1 MPGRV
6 IDPAFTM
13 RQKADLD
20 KNSQRARD
28 ERRRRQEKR
37 KYRINMQNR
46 TRLLF
51 LFTAA
56 AFVGLAVRLYFINR
70 DNGDAYKRQVL
81 SQQSYDSETLAYKRG
96 NITDTKGTVLAT
108 SIQVFNVV
116 VDSKAILA
124 DASYLEPTMA
134 ALRQAFGD
142 SVDIDAIRSYISE
155 HPDSRYYV
163 VARNVPYEQK
173 NAFEELANPSEDKKS
188 TSSTVNEDSSNNAG
202 EDGSTNAESNSGGEN
217 STAGE
222 ENSDS
227 ETGTGGEDGSS
238 SENDTGSEESGN
250 SESGTTDGDNSSA
263 SGKSTSAGIDSGKIQ
278 GVWFEEG
285 YIRSYPNETLASDVV
300 GYADN
305 DNNGHFGLEEYYND
319 TLNGKTGRVYGY
331 LDQSSTLEK
340 TTIEA
345 TNGNNLV
352 TTIDA
357 NVQSI
362 VEKYLK
368 KFNDEHVNKVRD
380 GYGARNLGCI
390 IMEVNTGNVLAM
402 ASYPNFNLNDPQN
415 SAPIVGMNKLDEK
428 DNPTDEV
435 MTQEDVDNLS
445 DEDLP
450 RYLNALWRNF
460 CISDPYEPGSTAKPF
475 TVASALDS
483 GVITGNETYLCEGH
497 LKVGGETGSD
507 IYCHN
512 RYGDG
517 LLTVGE
523 AIERSCNVALMDIA
537 LAEGKSIFCD
547 YQKRFNFGLKTNI
560 DLAGEVRTVSLIY
573 AEEDMQ
579 ITDLATNS
587 FGQNFNVTMIQ
598 MITGFCSLING
609 GNYYEP
615 HVVSKITSPSGATI
629 ENIEPRVLKKTVS
642 ESVSAKIREYCNLVV
657 TGEHGTGKTA
667 RPAGYMIGGKTGTAE
682 TLPRQNGQY
691 VVSFMGY
698 APADDPQI
706 AIYVVVD
713 RANEES
719 QDDAKYATG
728 IVRNIL
734 TEVLP
739 YLNIYM
745 TEELTEEERAE
756 LEALQL
762 SDTLALGKNADISE
776 KPADETEEGAG
787 TEDGQST
794 EGDAAAGEAAGEE
807 SAAEGTSGENAGEA
821 ESTAEIWM
829 SFETDPETGYKIDP
843 NTGALVDPDTG
854 YVFGSVTESSGTAQ
868 SGDGTSQSGDV
879 TAQSGTAAATDAAAA
894 QVTQGEAA
902 QTGNATEAAVQAAGQ

>member
-1 MPGRV
+1 M
-6 IDPAFTM
+6 
-13 RQKADLD
+13 D

-28 ERRRRQEKR
+28 EKRRQKDKRRR
-37 KYRINMQNR
+37 YRISIQNR

-51 LFTAA
+51 LFAAA
-56 AFVGLAVRLYFINR
+56 AFVALAVRLYFINR

-108 SIQVFNVV
+108 STQVFNVI
-116 VDSKAILA
+116 VDSKALLA
-124 DASYLEPTMA
+124 DDAYLEPTLA
-134 ALRQAFGD
+134 ALVQAFGD
-142 SVDIDAIRSYISE
+142 SIDTDTIRAYISE
-155 HPDSRYYV
+155 HPESRYYV
-163 VARNVPYEQK
+163 AARNMPYEQK
-173 NAFEELANPSEDKKS
+173 NAFEELENDKQ
-188 TSSTVNEDSSNNAG
+188 NE
-202 EDGSTNAESNSGGEN
+202 NSGN
-217 STAGE
+217 
-222 ENSDS
+222 
-227 ETGTGGEDGSS
+227 
-238 SENDTGSEESGN
+238 
-250 SESGTTDGDNSSA
+250 
-263 SGKSTSAGIDSGKIQ
+263 IQ
-278 GVWFEEG
+278 GIWFEEG
-285 YIRSYPNETLASDVV
+285 YIRNYPNDTLACDVI

-340 TTIEA
+340 TTIDA

-352 TTIDA
+352 TSIDA
-357 NVQSI
+357 NIQSI

-368 KFNDEHVNKVRD
+368 KFNDEHVNKVRE

-390 IMEVNTGNVLAM
+390 IMEVNTGNILAM

-415 SAPIVGMNKLDEK
+415 PSPIVGMNKLDEK

-445 DEDLP
+445 EEDLP

-460 CISDPYEPGSTAKPF
+460 CISEAYEPGSTAKPF

-483 GVITGNETYLCEGH
+483 GAITGNETYLCEGH
-497 LKVGGETGSD
+497 LKVGGETGAD

-537 LAEGKSIFCD
+537 LAEGKSVFCD

-560 DLAGEVRTVSLIY
+560 DLAGEIRTASLIY
-573 AEEDMQ
+573 SEEDMQ

-615 HVVSKITSPSGATI
+615 HVVTKITSPNGATI
-629 ENIEPRVLKKTVS
+629 ENVEPRVLKKTVS
-642 ESVSAKIREYCNLVV
+642 ESVSAKIREYCKQVV

-728 IVRNIL
+728 IVRNVL

-745 TEELTEEERAE
+745 TEELSDDERAE

-762 SDTLALGKNADISE
+762 SDTLALGKNADISGNSAE
-776 KPADETEEGAG
+776 ETQEEGAQGETEAAEGAEGAADG
-787 TEDGQST
+787 TADQ
-794 EGDAAAGEAAGEE
+794 EAAGE
-807 SAAEGTSGENAGEA
+807 NASEA
-821 ESTAEIWM
+821 ESATEIWKT
-829 SFETDPETGYKIDP
+829 FETDPETGYKIDP

-854 YVFGSVTESSGTAQ
+854 YVFGSVTESTDTAESTEATAAGDGTGTAQ
-868 SGDGTSQSGDV
+868 TAADQTQAAQEQTTQTESAGDGNASP
-879 TAQSGTAAATDAAAA
+879 
-894 QVTQGEAA
+894 TQD
-902 QTGNATEAAVQAAGQ
+902 TGQ

>member
-1 MPGRV
+1 ME
-6 IDPAFTM
+6 
-13 RQKADLD
+13 
-20 KNSQRARD
+20 KNSQRERD
-28 ERRRRQEKR
+28 EKRRQLQKKR
-37 KYRINMQNR
+37 KHRINMQNR

-51 LFTAA
+51 LLAAA
-56 AFVGLAVRLYFINR
+56 AFIALAVRLYFINR

-108 SIQVFNVV
+108 STQVFNVI

-124 DASYLEPTMA
+124 DDSYLEPTLA
-134 ALRQAFGD
+134 ALSQAFGD
-142 SVDIDAIRSYISE
+142 SVDLDAIRGYISE
-155 HPDSRYYV
+155 HPQSRYYV
-163 VARNVPYEQK
+163 AAKNMPYEQK
-173 NAFEELANPSEDKKS
+173 NAFEEL
-188 TSSTVNEDSSNNAG
+188 
-202 EDGSTNAESNSGGEN
+202 
-217 STAGE
+217 
-222 ENSDS
+222 
-227 ETGTGGEDGSS
+227 
-238 SENDTGSEESGN
+238 ENDTESEN
-250 SESGTTDGDNSSA
+250 A
-263 SGKSTSAGIDSGKIQ
+263 GKIQ
-278 GVWFEEG
+278 GIWFEEG
-285 YIRSYPNETLASDVV
+285 YIRSYPNDTLASDVI
-300 GYADN
+300 GYADA

-331 LDQSSTLEK
+331 LDQTSTLER

-368 KFNDEHVNKVRD
+368 KFNDEHVNKARE

-415 SAPIVGMNKLDEK
+415 PAPIVGMNKLDEK
-428 DNPTDEV
+428 DNATEEV
-435 MTQEDVDNLS
+435 MSQEDVDNLS
-445 DEDLP
+445 QEDLP

-483 GVITGNETYLCEGH
+483 GAITGNETYLCEGH
-497 LKVGGETGSD
+497 LKVGGENGSD

-537 LAEGKSIFCD
+537 IAEGKSIFCD

-560 DLAGEVRTVSLIY
+560 DLAGEVRTASLIY
-573 AEEDMQ
+573 SEEDMQ

-609 GNYYEP
+609 GDYYAP
-615 HVVSKITSPSGATI
+615 HLVSKITSPSGATI

-682 TLPRQNGQY
+682 TLPRQNGEY

-713 RANEES
+713 RANEEI

-745 TEELTEEERAE
+745 TEELTDDERAE

-762 SDTLALGKNADISE
+762 SDTLALGKNADISGNSAE
-776 KPADETEEGAG
+776 EASEDTAQENAENTEGETESGEGDTAGEG
-787 TEDGQST
+787 TE
-794 EGDAAAGEAAGEE
+794 EAS
-807 SAAEGTSGENAGEA
+807 SAAE
-821 ESTAEIWM
+821 STEEIWK

-843 NTGALVDPDTG
+843 NTGALVDPETG
-854 YVFGSVTESSGTAQ
+854 YVFASATESAGTAE
-868 SGDGTSQSGDV
+868 SADGTGAAAD
-879 TAQSGTAAATDAAAA
+879 AAGTAAQT
-894 QVTQGEAA
+894 QQGEGQTAAPA
-902 QTGNATEAAVQAAGQ
+902 QTENVGDTASQTQEAGQ

>member
-1 MPGRV
+1 ME
-6 IDPAFTM
+6 
-13 RQKADLD
+13 
-20 KNSQRARD
+20 KNSQRERD
-28 ERRRRQEKR
+28 ERRRQQQKR
-37 KYRINMQNR
+37 RKHRINMQNR

-51 LFTAA
+51 LLVAA
-56 AFVGLAVRLYFINR
+56 AFIALAVRLYFINR

-96 NITDTKGTVLAT
+96 NITDAKGTVLAT
-108 SIQVFNVV
+108 STQVFNVI

-124 DASYLEPTMA
+124 DESYLEPTLT
-134 ALRQAFGD
+134 ALSQAFGD
-142 SVDIDAIRSYISE
+142 SVDLDAIRSYISE
-155 HPDSRYYV
+155 HPESRYYV
-163 VARNVPYEQK
+163 AAKNMPFEQK
-173 NAFEELANPSEDKKS
+173 NAFEEL
-188 TSSTVNEDSSNNAG
+188 
-202 EDGSTNAESNSGGEN
+202 
-217 STAGE
+217 
-222 ENSDS
+222 
-227 ETGTGGEDGSS
+227 
-238 SENDTGSEESGN
+238 ENDKENEN
-250 SESGTTDGDNSSA
+250 
-263 SGKSTSAGIDSGKIQ
+263 SGKIQ
-278 GVWFEEG
+278 GIWFEEG
-285 YIRSYPNETLASDVV
+285 YIRSYPNDTLASDVI

-331 LDQSSTLEK
+331 LDQTSTLEK

-368 KFNDEHVNKVRD
+368 KFNDEHVNKARE

-428 DNPTDEV
+428 DNPTEEV

-445 DEDLP
+445 EEDLP

-537 LAEGKSIFCD
+537 IAEGKSIFCD

-560 DLAGEVRTVSLIY
+560 DLAGEVRTASLIY
-573 AEEDMQ
+573 SEEDMQ

-609 GNYYEP
+609 GDYYEP
-615 HVVSKITSPSGATI
+615 HMVTKITSPSGATI

-682 TLPRQNGQY
+682 TLPRQNGEY

-713 RANEES
+713 RANEEI

-728 IVRNIL
+728 IVRNVL

-745 TEELTEEERAE
+745 TEELSEDERAE

-762 SDTLALGKNADISE
+762 SDTLALGKNADISGNSSE
-776 KPADETEEGAG
+776 ETSEDTAQEGEENADGENASGEGDTAAEGA
-787 TEDGQST
+787 
-794 EGDAAAGEAAGEE
+794 AEE
-807 SAAEGTSGENAGEA
+807 SSAAE
-821 ESTAEIWM
+821 STEEIWK

-843 NTGALVDPDTG
+843 NTGALVDPETG
-854 YVFGSVTESSGTAQ
+854 YVFASAAESAGTADSSGTAATAADAAGTTSQTQQTEATQ
-868 SGDGTSQSGDV
+868 SVAAQAENAGDVTSQSP
-879 TAQSGTAAATDAAAA
+879 
-894 QVTQGEAA
+894 E
-902 QTGNATEAAVQAAGQ
+902 AGQ

>member
-1 MPGRV
+1 ME
-6 IDPAFTM
+6 
-13 RQKADLD
+13 
-20 KNSQRARD
+20 KNSQRERD
-28 ERRRRQEKR
+28 ERRRQQQKR
-37 KYRINMQNR
+37 RKHRINMQNR

-51 LFTAA
+51 LLVAA
-56 AFVGLAVRLYFINR
+56 AFIALAVRLYFINR

-96 NITDTKGTVLAT
+96 NITDAKGTVLAT
-108 SIQVFNVV
+108 STQVFNVI

-124 DASYLEPTMA
+124 DESYLEPTLT
-134 ALRQAFGD
+134 ALSQAFGD
-142 SVDIDAIRSYISE
+142 SVDLDAIRSYISE
-155 HPDSRYYV
+155 HPESRYYV
-163 VARNVPYEQK
+163 AAKNMPFEQK
-173 NAFEELANPSEDKKS
+173 NAFEEL
-188 TSSTVNEDSSNNAG
+188 
-202 EDGSTNAESNSGGEN
+202 
-217 STAGE
+217 
-222 ENSDS
+222 
-227 ETGTGGEDGSS
+227 
-238 SENDTGSEESGN
+238 ENDKENEN
-250 SESGTTDGDNSSA
+250 
-263 SGKSTSAGIDSGKIQ
+263 SGKIQ
-278 GVWFEEG
+278 GIWFEEG
-285 YIRSYPNETLASDVV
+285 YIRSYPNDTLASDVI

-331 LDQSSTLEK
+331 LDQTSTLEK

-368 KFNDEHVNKVRD
+368 KFNDEHVNKARE

-428 DNPTDEV
+428 DNPTEEV

-445 DEDLP
+445 EEDLP

-517 LLTVGE
+517 PLTVGE

-537 LAEGKSIFCD
+537 IAEGKSIFCD

-560 DLAGEVRTVSLIY
+560 DLAGEVRTASLIY
-573 AEEDMQ
+573 SEEDMQ

-609 GNYYEP
+609 GDYYEP
-615 HVVSKITSPSGATI
+615 HMVTKITSPSGATI

-682 TLPRQNGQY
+682 TLPRQNGEY

-713 RANEES
+713 RANEEI

-728 IVRNIL
+728 IVRNVL

-745 TEELTEEERAE
+745 TEELSEDERAE

-762 SDTLALGKNADISE
+762 SDTLALGKDADISGNSSE
-776 KPADETEEGAG
+776 ETSEDTAQEGA
-787 TEDGQST
+787 ENADGETASG
-794 EGDAAAGEAAGEE
+794 EGDTAAEGAAEE
-807 SAAEGTSGENAGEA
+807 SSAAE
-821 ESTAEIWM
+821 STEEIWK

-843 NTGALVDPDTG
+843 NTGALVDPETG
-854 YVFGSVTESSGTAQ
+854 YVFASAAESAGTADSSGTAATAADAAGTTSQTQQTEATQ
-868 SGDGTSQSGDV
+868 SVAAQAENAGDVTSQSP
-879 TAQSGTAAATDAAAA
+879 
-894 QVTQGEAA
+894 E
-902 QTGNATEAAVQAAGQ
+902 AGQ